1 MPDGRGRPFIDVAV
15 EGETDEAIARRLIG
29 HAGGRIGKVRGGKG
43 KAYLRR
49 RIAAYNSAAR
59 YSPWF
64 VLVDLDSDADCAAA
78 LRSAWLS
85 SLAARLCF
93 RIAVREVEAW
103 LMADA
108 ESLARYLNVP
118 RARVPRDPEGRE
130 DPKGDMVGLARRS
143 RRRELRE
150 DMTPG
155 ADSRGREGPAY
166 AGRLVEYAETA
177 WRPEVAAQHSDSLRR
192 AIACLRRLV
201 AGRGEAAA

>member
-15 EGETDEAIARRLIG
+15 EGETDEAVARRIVD
-29 HAGGRIGKVRGGKG
+29 HAGGRIGRIRGGKG

-49 RIAAYNSAAR
+49 RIADYNSAAR
-59 YSPWF
+59 RSPWF
-64 VLVDLDSDADCAAA
+64 VLVDLDSDAGCAAE

-85 SLAARLCF
+85 PVAARLCF

-118 RARVPRDPEGRE
+118 RARVPRDPEGRA

-155 ADSRGREGPAY
+155 AGSRGRQGPAY
-166 AGRLVEYAETA
+166 AGRLVDYARTA
-177 WRPEVAAQHSDSLRR
+177 WRPGVAARNSDSLRR
-192 AIACLRRLV
+192 AIACLRRIV
-201 AGRGEAAA
+201 AGRGAAAA